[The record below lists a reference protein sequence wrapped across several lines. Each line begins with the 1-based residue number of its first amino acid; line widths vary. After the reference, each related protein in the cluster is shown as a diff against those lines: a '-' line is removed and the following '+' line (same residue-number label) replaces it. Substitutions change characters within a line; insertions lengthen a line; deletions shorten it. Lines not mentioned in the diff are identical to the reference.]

1 MKNIVIFDKDT
12 ERDEQIMISKPEGFG
27 QPTNEEEAKKMIVE
41 DIATATEGLLTLTK
55 IAHDSGY
62 MDGAKSSELI
72 IKYFT
77 DNFLTKED
85 GNEETK

>member
-1 MKNIVIFDKDT
+1 MKNVVIFDKDT
-12 ERDEQIMISKPEGFG
+12 EREEPLMISKPEGFG
-27 QPTNEEEAKKMIVE
+27 QPKNEEEAKKMIIE
-41 DIATATEGLLTLTK
+41 DISTATEGLLTLTK

-77 DNFLTKED
+77 ENFITKD
-85 GNEETK
+85 SETK